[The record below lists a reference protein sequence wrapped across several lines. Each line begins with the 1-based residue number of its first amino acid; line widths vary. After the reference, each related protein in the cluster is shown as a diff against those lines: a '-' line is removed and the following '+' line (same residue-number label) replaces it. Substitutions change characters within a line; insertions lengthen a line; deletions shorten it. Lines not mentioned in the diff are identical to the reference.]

1 MIKNENLAF
10 ERQTFLEA
18 IKTNKESFPNKLKSR
33 VCILF
38 GNERNRRRK
47 WKQVLS
53 SSEPLIKNENLA
65 FEMQTFL
72 EVVKMNFPN
81 KTESCSQE
89 SAYSLEMKEIDGE
102 NRSRS

>member
-1 MIKNENLAF
+1 LIKNENLAF

-18 IKTNKESFPNKLKSR
+18 VETNKESFPNKLKSR

-53 SSEPLIKNENLA
+53 SSEPLYKNENSA
-65 FEMQTFL
+65 FERQTFL
-72 EVVKMNFPN
+72 QAVEMNKESFPTRQKAEVKSSHTLW
-81 KTESCSQE
+81 K
-89 SAYSLEMKEIDGE
+89 
-102 NRSRS
+102 